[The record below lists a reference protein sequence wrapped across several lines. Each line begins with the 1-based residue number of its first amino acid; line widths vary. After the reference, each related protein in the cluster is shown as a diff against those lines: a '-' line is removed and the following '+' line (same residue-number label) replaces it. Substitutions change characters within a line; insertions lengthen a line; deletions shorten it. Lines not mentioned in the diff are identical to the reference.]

1 MYARYDERILKKE
14 ESFSDGHVV
23 QYDVMVD
30 NSTVVGESYYALNLD
45 FCTNCEKY
53 PTMWNFRMVLRPV
66 KASEIVSIPVSLTR
80 RDSVTCE
87 VNASIDVS
95 LCSRGEILRGIPR
108 DFVKHGMESGDEFR
122 GYIYRL
128 PRPPFDIIL
137 FNDMVDIRVIVVI
150 RECHKPQVGGS
161 PPPAPPPSPTLS
173 TSSASSASSTS
184 SAISALSAI
193 SILSA
198 SPTPPAT
205 GLKNAFARK
214 MKKILEKRK

>member
-14 ESFSDGHVV
+14 ESFSDGHRV

-66 KASEIVSIPVSLTR
+66 KASEMVNIPVSLTR

-95 LCSRGEILRGIPR
+95 LSSRGEILSGIPR
-108 DFVKHGMESGDEFR
+108 YFVKHGMESGSQLR
-122 GYIYRL
+122 GYIYGL
-128 PRPPFDIIL
+128 PQPLYQRIL
-137 FNDMVDIRVIVVI
+137 FDDMVDIRVIVDI
-150 RECHKPQVGGS
+150 RECHKPHV
-161 PPPAPPPSPTLS
+161 
-173 TSSASSASSTS
+173 ASSTPPGSFTPNIS
-184 SAISALSAI
+184 SISYNYQ
-193 SILSA
+193 
-198 SPTPPAT
+198 PTNSTAKVLFLCMT
-205 GLKNAFARK
+205 KEFYLYLFVICSVLLIYCL
-214 MKKILEKRK
+214 MF

>member
-14 ESFSDGHVV
+14 ESFSDGHRV

-66 KASEIVSIPVSLTR
+66 KASEMVNIPVSLTR

-95 LCSRGEILRGIPR
+95 LSSRGEILSGIPR
-108 DFVKHGMESGDEFR
+108 YFVKHGMEFGDQLR
-122 GYIYRL
+122 GYIYGL
-128 PRPPFDIIL
+128 PQPLYQRIL
-137 FNDMVDIRVIVVI
+137 FDDMVDIRVIVDI
-150 RECHKPQVGGS
+150 RECHKPHVES
-161 PPPAPPPSPTLS
+161 STPPAPPPSPMPS
-173 TSSASSASSTS
+173 TTPTP
-184 SAISALSAI
+184 
-193 SILSA
+193 SA
-198 SPTPPAT
+198 SPTPPASST
-205 GLKNAFARK
+205 PPASGRKNTLARK
-214 MKKILEKRK
+214 IKKFFRIGKRK